1 MDETPYC
8 NFFRLVFQSVLLYLH
23 CRLRASDIKR
33 KCFRVLCGKCGSFQ
47 QRRITMILSARAL
60 NMLSSPFW
68 GWYSI
73 SSRVWSVISRL
84 LRYGS
89 STASHKI
96 NERRLHTFVV
106 LLLTLESGKGTL
118 FVHLCNPIR
127 MRILAVGNPISHRKQ
142 KF

>member
-1 MDETPYC
+1 
-8 NFFRLVFQSVLLYLH
+8 
-23 CRLRASDIKR
+23 
-33 KCFRVLCGKCGSFQ
+33 
-47 QRRITMILSARAL
+47 MILSARAL
-60 NMLSSPFW
+60 IMLSSPFW

-73 SSRVWSVISRL
+73 SSRVWSIISCL

-118 FVHLCNPIR
+118 FVTLMQSNPNEDSVFRESYLSPRAEVFHFFPETVIATSPGGQ
-127 MRILAVGNPISHRKQ
+127 IDPGDE
-142 KF
+142 FED